1 MSSLRAPQLKPH
13 FDPLLLSGEGVLL
26 LRENGAHALYGNL
39 YEQLIPLLDG
49 SHSTDAIVELLSAD
63 YKKAQ
68 VYFALITL
76 QARGYLCEAVSRLS
90 PAEASFWAELEVDPE
105 QACRLVEAARVE
117 VIAVGAVDSTPVLE
131 ALRSNGIALAEG
143 GEESSLALVMCD
155 DYLNEEVVELNQRFR
170 QQGRRWLLLRPRGR
184 QLWLG
189 PLFSGDQPGCHACL
203 ARWLRRQ
210 RPVERFVASQR
221 EAPLSALIPRAAS
234 EASTRMLAQLA
245 ALEVKRV
252 LANATPVC
260 DGHLI
265 SFDCA
270 DYGSIRHELLVD
282 PHCPVCGSPAEPIF
296 RPVTLESCPVAFDQ
310 DGGHR
315 HIAPEET
322 LQRFERFISP
332 ITGVVSEVR
341 QVENELSSV
350 HVYIAGQN
358 SAQGIESLDDLRR
371 NLRSCSAGKGASDVQ
386 ARASALCE
394 ALERF
399 SGERHGEELVER
411 GSLRTMQERHG
422 DAAIHPN
429 AVMRFSAHQYNEREA
444 LNASGSRFN
453 RVCEPL
459 DPELEIEWTP
469 IWSLSHCCRRYL
481 PTQLLY
487 MGPSPREEALD
498 SPSKPA
504 FIAMGCSNGNA
515 SGNTLEEAVLQGFLE
530 LVERDSTAIW
540 WYNLLRHP
548 GVDLASCQDI
558 WINRLIND
566 YAVLG
571 RELWALDI
579 TADLGI
585 PCIVALSRLT
595 HGEAE
600 RIVFGLGCH
609 LDPRIAVQ
617 RALAEMNQMLGIAN
631 ADLGKDDQGI
641 DDTETLTWLKTATL
655 ENQPY
660 LKPDE
665 MRPLRRLEDFPQR
678 HSGDLLQDIDYCRGC
693 VEAQGLEMLVLNQT
707 RPLIG
712 IPVVKVVV
720 PGLRHFWARHAAGR
734 LFDVP
739 VQMGWLE
746 QPLQEDELNP
756 IPIFF

>member
-1 MSSLRAPQLKPH
+1 MP
-13 FDPLLLSGEGVLL
+13 GMGVLL
-26 LRENGAHALYGNL
+26 LRESEAHALYGAL
-39 YEQLIPLLDG
+39 YEKLIPLLDG
-49 SHSTDAIVELLSAD
+49 SHSIDSIIELLSAD

-76 QARGYLCEAVSRLS
+76 QARGYLCEAISHLS

-105 QACRLVEAARVE
+105 KARRLVETSRVE
-117 VIAVGAVDSTPVLE
+117 VIALGSVDSSSVLQ
-131 ALRSNGIALAEG
+131 ALQANGIPLAEVE
-143 GEESSLALVMCD
+143 EESTLTLVVCD
-155 DYLNEEVVELNQRFR
+155 DYLNDELIELNQHLR
-170 QQGRRWLLLRPRGR
+170 QQGRRWLPLRPRGR
-184 QLWLG
+184 QFWLG
-189 PLFSGDQPGCHACL
+189 PLFRGDQPGCHTCL
-203 ARWLRRQ
+203 ARLLRRH
-210 RPVERFVASQR
+210 RKVERFVAAQR
-221 EAPLSALIPRAAS
+221 GDPLSSFIPRAAS
-234 EASTRMLAQLA
+234 EASTQMVAQLA

-260 DGHLI
+260 DGHLL

-270 DYGSIRHELLVD
+270 DYSSLRHQLLVD
-282 PHCPVCGSPAEPIF
+282 PHCQVCGSPLEPIF
-296 RPVTLESCPVAFDQ
+296 RAVTLESCPVAFDQ

-322 LQRFERFISP
+322 LKRFERFVSP
-332 ITGVVSEVR
+332 ITGVVSELSRVDS
-341 QVENELSSV
+341 ELNGV
-350 HVYIAGQN
+350 HVYTAGEN
-358 SAQGIESLDDLRR
+358 SAHGIENPVDLLR
-371 NLRSCSAGKGASDVQ
+371 NLRSCHAGKGASDVQ

-399 SGERHGEELVER
+399 GGERHGEELVEH
-411 GSLRTMQERHG
+411 GSLLAMQERHG

-429 AVMRFSAHQYNEREA
+429 AVMRFSAHQYEEREA
-444 LNASGSRFN
+444 LNAIGSRFN
-453 RVCEPL
+453 HVCEPL
-459 DPELEIEWTP
+459 DPNLEIEWTP
-469 IWSLSHCCRRYL
+469 IWSLTHCCRRYL

-487 MGPSPREEALD
+487 MGHALREQALET
-498 SPSKPA
+498 PSKPSC
-504 FIAMGCSNGNA
+504 IAIGCSNGNA

-540 WYNLLRHP
+540 WYNRLRHP

-558 WINRLIND
+558 WIKRLIND

-595 HGEAE
+595 DGEAE
-600 RIVFGLGCH
+600 RILMGLGCH

-631 ADLGKDDQGI
+631 ADLGKDDKGI
-641 DDTETLTWLKTATL
+641 TDGETLTWLKTATL

-678 HSGDLLQDIDYCRGC
+678 HSGDLRQDIDYCRSC
-693 VEAQGLEMLVLNQT
+693 VEAQGLEMLVLDQT
-707 RPLIG
+707 QPLIG
-712 IPVVKVVV
+712 IPTVKVVV

-739 VQMGWLE
+739 VRMGWIDKPLE
-746 QPLQEDELNP
+746 ENELNP
-756 IPIFF
+756 IPIFI